1 MKNDTTVTFAFIF
14 SVIST
19 VGLIINLILTIRRD
33 NKSNQKDD
41 ITLKEG
47 IIKANMKLDQVCN
60 TNNSILVEMDKLS
73 DKVNSM
79 ALKQE
84 NHETRIKILEGKH
97 EKD

>member
-1 MKNDTTVTFAFIF
+1 MNNDTTVTFAFIF
-14 SVIST
+14 SIIST
-19 VGLIINLILTIRRD
+19 IVLIVNLVLTIKRD
-33 NKSNQKDD
+33 SKSNQKEDST
-41 ITLKEG
+41 IKEG

-73 DKVNSM
+73 DKVNNM
-79 ALKQE
+79 ALRQE

>member
-14 SVIST
+14 SVVST

-33 NKSNQKDD
+33 NKANQKEDSS
-41 ITLKEG
+41 IKEG
-47 IIKANMKLDQVCN
+47 IIKANMKLDQVCT
-60 TNNSILVEMDKLS
+60 TNNSILLEMDKMS
-73 DKVNSM
+73 EKVNNM

-84 NHETRIKILEGKH
+84 NHETRIKILEEKH